1 MSFAVPIAVRHDR
14 RLGARAIGMCW
25 GIEVTAGMVVAG
37 VAAAGLTARRGDP
50 AAVPLTLLYF
60 AAMEGL
66 QLAGYTVIDQCGT
79 PANQAVTALSMLHIA
94 LQPIVINMFML
105 AWLCPDATNRTRRW
119 VMGLAVL
126 ASALMLVQMVPWP
139 GHDRCAI
146 GQPLCGEVLCTVS
159 GSWHLAWTLP
169 YSDILAGPDRWLGT
183 NFGFP
188 AYVLAVFVMPLFYGL
203 WRFALF
209 HALVGPVAASLLTRN
224 PNEAPAIWCLVS
236 ILILAVCL
244 IPRARQLFAAPPAP
258 A

>member
-1 MSFAVPIAVRHDR
+1 
-14 RLGARAIGMCW
+14 MCW
-25 GIEVTAGMVVAG
+25 GIEVTAGMTAAG
-37 VAAAGLTARRGDP
+37 VVAAGLTARRGAP
-50 AAVPLTLLYF
+50 AAVPLALLYF

-66 QLAGYTVIDQCGT
+66 QLAGYTVVDQCGT
-79 PANQAVTALSMLHIA
+79 PANQTVTALSMLHIA
-94 LQPIVINMFML
+94 LQPIVINLFML
-105 AWLCPDATNRTRRW
+105 AWLYPGATDRTRRW

-139 GHDRCAI
+139 GLGRCAI

-159 GSWHLAWTLP
+159 GNWHLAWTLP
-169 YSDILAGPDRWLGT
+169 YSDIFSAPDRWLGT

-209 HALVGPVAASLLTRN
+209 HALAGPIASNLLTSN

-236 ILILAVCL
+236 VLIVAVCV
-244 IPRARQLFAAPPAP
+244 IPGARRLFAARPPAP

>member
-1 MSFAVPIAVRHDR
+1 M
-14 RLGARAIGMCW
+14 
-25 GIEVTAGMVVAG
+25 TAAG
-37 VAAAGLTARRGDP
+37 VVAAGLTARRGAP
-50 AAVPLTLLYF
+50 AAVPLALLYF

-66 QLAGYTVIDQCGT
+66 QLAGYTVVDQCGT
-79 PANQAVTALSMLHIA
+79 PANQTVTALSMLHIA
-94 LQPIVINMFML
+94 LQPIVINLFML
-105 AWLCPDATNRTRRW
+105 AWLYPGATDRTRRW

-139 GHDRCAI
+139 GLGRCAI

-159 GSWHLAWTLP
+159 GNWHLAWTLP
-169 YSDILAGPDRWLGT
+169 YSDIFSAPDRWLGT

-209 HALVGPVAASLLTRN
+209 HALAGPIASNLLTSN

-236 ILILAVCL
+236 VLIVAVCV
-244 IPRARQLFAAPPAP
+244 IPGARRLFAARAPAP